1 MSESMEIIK
10 KIIITI
16 PEVKEYLEKVDIEKM
31 DQIQRWTYDY
41 VKEFAKIDAET
52 ARRMKNRLIEECNL
66 SEEEAA
72 EIINVM
78 PSTLEELRAFTF
90 GWKRLILTDTLEKI
104 LEILKEKG

>member
-1 MSESMEIIK
+1 MEIIK

>member
-1 MSESMEIIK
+1 MEIVK
-10 KIIITI
+10 KSIITI
-16 PEVKEYLEKVDIEKM
+16 PEVKKYLEKVELERM

-41 VKEFAKIDAET
+41 VKEFTKIDAEI

-72 EIINVM
+72 EIINIM
-78 PSTLEELRAFTF
+78 PPTLEELRAFTF

-104 LEILKEKG
+104 LEILKEKGE

>member
-1 MSESMEIIK
+1 MEIIK
-10 KIIITI
+10 KTIITI
-16 PEVKEYLEKVDIEKM
+16 PEVKEYLEKVDLEKM

-41 VKEFAKIDAET
+41 VKEFAKVDAET